1 MRHIGYVPQEDILD
15 RNLTVRELLEFNLRS
30 RVQGLNEAHISKI
43 IEAVLSDLS
52 IEKIADS
59 IIGGG
64 ENASAN
70 ISGGQL
76 KRVNIACELVKLT
89 RPAALLLDEP
99 TSGAL
104 FIYSIFFLDHILYSI
119 MFTFLFT

>member
-30 RVQGLNEAHISKI
+30 GVQGLNETHVSNM
-43 IEAVLSDLS
+43 IESVLSDLS

-64 ENASAN
+64 GECICKYLRWTTEKS
-70 ISGGQL
+70 
-76 KRVNIACELVKLT
+76 
-89 RPAALLLDEP
+89 
-99 TSGAL
+99 
-104 FIYSIFFLDHILYSI
+104 
-119 MFTFLFT
+119 